1 MVTDTN
7 GQSPRSLREA
17 RGPEIRRLVPGFDA
31 AGGALAVEYDA
42 NLAVPGQI
50 VITYDEA
57 CGATAARKAF
67 PIRGQGGRIT
77 TRIAGQ
83 APIGFAVPPGG
94 MQAHVQV
101 YFDVKGEP
109 QRPVF
114 AGGDEVL
121 ADAAVAAVRNFRA
134 TPPTINGAPLL
145 QLSTVAVAFP
155 R

>member
-1 MVTDTN
+1 VPDTN

-155 R
+155 H